1 MRCEIMINKIQ
12 CWKVVEG
19 GSVTIFIEINANYL
33 SHPLTFPLR
42 RDIVRTNE
50 VNNKVENYFI
60 IQSFHIS
67 PHLLFWEDSRV
78 CANCASFLKA

>member
-1 MRCEIMINKIQ
+1 MINKIQ
-12 CWKVVEG
+12 CLKVVEG
-19 GSVTIFIEINANYL
+19 GSVTIFVEMNANYL

-42 RDIVRTNE
+42 QTRHCRTNE

-67 PHLLFWEDSRV
+67 SFAFGKIRV